1 MFSFIKAIQN
11 WLSELKKNKGLWFTT
26 LTVLSILGISL
37 SMYILTSMTQSV
49 AKEVYVNMSS
59 VYKTTLEHKLEEKQK
74 EYRKLVL
81 GLKLNETFRNNLNN
95 KPIVDNIINNYNR
108 SLVEAGFDTMS
119 IVFYSTINQTT
130 QYRNSVNFA
139 INRKINSFGLEILST
154 GPGMVYLEPIMDGE
168 NLLGVVEVREDLLS
182 LKKDIEKNK
191 QGIFLFLIQEKMMA
205 NLSIDAKNGK
215 YRAVVDDLKV
225 EEQKYDGAFF
235 ADLITGGS
243 DGFKEFKHV
252 GYTVNEEFF
261 RTYKEISDING
272 VIVGY
277 IVLGEK
283 VQGSGAFVNIVDNM
297 TKTVTT
303 VALGLVVSILL
314 FMF

>member
-26 LTVLSILGISL
+26 LTVLSVLGISL

-108 SLVEAGFDTMS
+108 SLVESGFDSMS
-119 IVFYSTINQTT
+119 VVFYSTINQTT

-225 EEQKYDGAFF
+225 EEQRYDGAFF
-235 ADLITGGS
+235 ADIITGGS
-243 DGFKEFKHV
+243 DDFKEFTHT

-261 RTYKEISDING
+261 KTYKEVSDING

-277 IVLGEK
+277 IILGEK

-303 VALGLVVSILL
+303 VALGLVVSILI